1 MPMAQ
6 KKKVLIM
13 NIKKTLKLI
22 EQTAKLKVIGIR

>member
-1 MPMAQ
+1 MPMAP

-22 EQTAKLKVIGIR
+22 EKTAKLQVIGIR